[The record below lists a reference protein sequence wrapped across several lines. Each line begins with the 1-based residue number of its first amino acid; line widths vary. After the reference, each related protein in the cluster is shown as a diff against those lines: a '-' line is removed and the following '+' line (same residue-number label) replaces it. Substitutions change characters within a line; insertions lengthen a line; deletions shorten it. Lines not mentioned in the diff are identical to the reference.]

1 MGRLF
6 GTDGVRGVANAGALT
21 PEATC
26 RLGRVAATYLAERVG
41 SSARGGRRPALLIA
55 RDTRV
60 SGPLIEQALVAGI
73 LSAGV
78 DALVAGV
85 LPTAAVAFLAP
96 VLGAAGGAVLSAS
109 HNPFEDNGVKLFSG
123 DGDKLPDAWE
133 DEIEARLE
141 GGGDGPRP
149 TGARIGRVRP
159 VVGAERRYLE
169 GLRASLPAGFDLRG
183 RRLVLDCAHGATYRV
198 APRLFRALGAD
209 VATLGCRPSGTNI
222 NRGVGALHPEA
233 LQGRVRATPGAI
245 GLAFDGDGDRL
256 IPVDES
262 GVVRD
267 GDHVLAICA
276 RALLS
281 RRELRGGVVVSTVMA
296 NLGLERALRTFG
308 IEMARTAVGDRYV
321 LEEMRRLGAN
331 LGGEQSGHVIFLD
344 HARTGDGLLTALQLL
359 RAVAD
364 AGQPLSALAA
374 PIEKCPQVL
383 LNVRVRA
390 KPPLGELRRMAE
402 VLARWEGKLDG
413 RARFLVRY
421 SGTESLARVMV
432 EGDDHTTIEMAAR
445 EIAAAI
451 DEEIGAPS

>member
-6 GTDGVRGVANAGALT
+6 GTDGVRGVANAPPLT
-21 PEATC
+21 PELTC

-41 SSARGGRRPALLIA
+41 STRRRPVLLIA

-60 SGPLIEQALVAGI
+60 SGPLLEQALVAGI

-85 LPTAAVAFLAP
+85 LPTPAVAFLTPA
-96 VLGAAGGAVLSAS
+96 LGAAGGAVLSAS
-109 HNPFEDNGVKLFSG
+109 HNPFEDNGVKLFSSE
-123 DGDKLPDAWE
+123 GDKLPDAWE
-133 DEIEARLE
+133 DEIETRLE
-141 GGGDGPRP
+141 TGWEGARP
-149 TGARIGRVRP
+149 IGARIGRVRTVP
-159 VVGAERRYLE
+159 GAERRYLD
-169 GLRASLPAGFDLRG
+169 GLRASLPAGFDLAGWRV
-183 RRLVLDCAHGATYRV
+183 VLDCAHGATYRV
-198 APRLFRALGAD
+198 APRLFRSLGAE
-209 VATLGCRPSGTNI
+209 VWTLGSRPSGRNI
-222 NRGVGALHPEA
+222 NRGVGALHPEG
-233 LQGRVRATPGAI
+233 LQACVRATPGAI

-256 IPVDES
+256 IVVDES

-267 GDHVLAICA
+267 GDHVLAVCA
-276 RALLS
+276 RALLA
-281 RRELRGGVVVSTVMA
+281 RGALRGGVVVSTVMA
-296 NLGLERALRTFG
+296 NLGLERALTSLGIGMIRT
-308 IEMARTAVGDRYV
+308 TVGDRYV

-359 RAVAD
+359 RAVRET
-364 AGQPLSALAA
+364 GQPLSALTAQV
-374 PIEKCPQVL
+374 EKSPQVL

-390 KPPLGELRRMAE
+390 RPPLEELRGVAE
-402 VLARWEGKLDG
+402 ALARWEGKLDG

-432 EGDDHTTIEMAAR
+432 EGDDHMAIEAAAR

-451 DEEIGAPS
+451 HEEIGATS